1 MRRSTQEP
9 TTSPTLWVLVIAV
22 QALVA
27 RLMPNELDLG
37 AQASPA
43 GAGDQVFVHLGVGA
57 QVQRVGPVAI
67 AEADLGPQADNDPVK
82 NIEKG

>member
-27 RLMPNELDLG
+27 RFIPSEWIC
-37 AQASPA
+37 APS
-43 GAGDQVFVHLGVGA
+43 DQVLVHLGFGA